1 MAAGLQ
7 SEQTAQHSTATSHR
21 KTNKKCCRSQ
31 QSPPEIRLQVLT
43 CITVLDELGGSLQL
57 LARPPV
63 NLGLDLRE
71 LASNVG
77 CVAVQ
82 HWSIAVANLAR
93 VVHDDDL

>member
-1 MAAGLQ
+1 M
-7 SEQTAQHSTATSHR
+7 
-21 KTNKKCCRSQ
+21 KY
-31 QSPPEIRLQVLT
+31 RLEKLT
-43 CITVLDELGGSLQL
+43 CVTVLDELGGSLQL

-82 HWSIAVANLAR
+82 HRGITIANLAR
-93 VVHDDDL
+93 VVHDDDLQQQHSLSLGAADFQ